1 MNAKGFTTAILHSDR
16 AGGIEHGSLHKP
28 IHTSITFEHASAADI
43 AAVFQG
49 KQAGYTYARQI
60 NPTVVALEKKISLME
75 DGIATSCYAT
85 GMAAITAVLLTL
97 LKKGDHIVSSGF
109 LFGNTNSLFNTLAN
123 YGIEVSF
130 VDATEAGNVEAVL
143 QPNTRA
149 VFVETIANPCT
160 QIADLAGIGKLCTAR
175 ELLYIVDNTMTSP
188 WNFRPKTVGAHLIIN
203 SLSKYICGHGNAL
216 GGAVTDT
223 GLFNWSTYPNIVDA
237 YKTGDVKNWGLLQIR
252 KKGLRDMGATLS
264 PEAAHSIA
272 TGAETLA
279 LRQERSA
286 ANAARLAAWF
296 SAHPAIAKVFHPS
309 LSSHSQHE
317 RAKTLF
323 RNFGGL
329 MSIELK
335 PEVDCFKFLD
345 TLKLAVLASNLGDNR
360 SLVIPVAHTIYAEMG
375 PVRRAEMGITDGT
388 VRVWTGIEDC
398 DDLIADFEQALEKA
412 GLGTRD

>member
-1 MNAKGFTTAILHSDR
+1 MSTKGFTTALLHSDR
-16 AGGIEHGSLHKP
+16 TGGIEHGSLHKP
-28 IHTSITFEHASAADI
+28 IHTSITFEHATAADI

-85 GMAAITAVLLTL
+85 GMAAISAVLLTL
-97 LKKGDHIVSSGF
+97 LKAGDHIVSSGF
-109 LFGNTNSLFNTLAN
+109 LFGNTNSLFNTLKN

-130 VDATEAGNVEAVL
+130 VDATDAGNVAAVL

-160 QIADLAGIGKLCTAR
+160 QIADLEAIGTLCAAHG
-175 ELLYIVDNTMTSP
+175 LLYVVDNTMTSP
-188 WNFRPKTVGAHLIIN
+188 WNFRPKRVGAGLVIN

-223 GLFNWSTYPNIVDA
+223 GLFDWSTYPNIIDA
-237 YKTGDVKNWGLLQIR
+237 YKTGDTKNWGLLQIK
-252 KKGLRDMGATLS
+252 KKGLRDMGATLA
-264 PEAAHSIA
+264 PESAHHIA
-272 TGAETLA
+272 IGAETLP

-286 ANAARLAAWF
+286 ANATRLAAWF
-296 SAHPAIAKVFHPS
+296 AAHPAIARVFHPS
-309 LSSHSQHE
+309 LPSHPQHQ
-317 RAKTLF
+317 RAQTLF

-329 MSIELK
+329 MAIELK

-345 TLKLAVLASNLGDNR
+345 SLELAILTSNLGDNR
-360 SLVIPVAHTIYAEMG
+360 TLAIPVAHTIYAEMG
-375 PVRRAEMGITDGT
+375 PARRAEMGISDGT
-388 VRVWTGIEDC
+388 VRLSIGIEDIE
-398 DDLIADFEQALEKA
+398 DLMTDFAQALDKA
-412 GLGTRD
+412 A